1 MFEPKELLQ
10 ELQQLGGIFNV
21 KFYKADG
28 STRSMNARFGV
39 RKGVNGKGLR
49 YDPSERNNIIVYS
62 MNDKGFRTINLDRIR
77 TIKFN
82 KQIYVL

>member
-28 STRSMNARFGV
+28 TTRSMNARFGV
-39 RKGVNGKGLR
+39 RKGVSGKGLR

-82 KQIYVL
+82 KQVYVL

>member
-1 MFEPKELLQ
+1 MFEKSKLLDELKT
-10 ELQQLGGIFNV
+10 LGGIFNI
-21 KFYKADG
+21 KFHKTNG
-28 STRSMNARFGV
+28 ELRSINARFGV

-82 KQIYVL
+82 KQLYVL

>member
-28 STRSMNARFGV
+28 ELRSMNVRFGV
-39 RKGVNGKGLR
+39 HKGVNGKGLR

-82 KQIYVL
+82 KQLYVL